1 MSTVTRENIGLLT
14 DKIVVKVAKDDYLP
28 SFEKALKDY
37 SKKANIP
44 GFRKGMVP
52 AGLIKKMYGNSVFA
66 DEVLRS
72 VEKELTSYMEHEK
85 LDIFAQPLPLPE
97 NDARQIDMG
106 KPDEYSF
113 AFEVGL
119 KPEFSLPDLSSLK
132 PEQFQIQVK
141 EEMIS
146 EEVDRLLVRN
156 GKMTEPETVTSEE
169 NVLNLTFAETDENG
183 NLLEAGIQKDNSL
196 LVKYFNADIRPNWI
210 GKKKDDFM
218 VVQLSK
224 AFDEKELEWIL
235 SDLGLDKEEA
245 SKNKYFKLTLT
256 KLGLVEKPELDE
268 AFFNAVFPGKE
279 IKTAEDFRAA
289 IRTDIQ
295 KQLDNQT
302 RSQLQ
307 HTLYHELLNLT
318 NISFPESFLK
328 RWLLNGG
335 DKPKTQEEV
344 EHEFPSFADQ
354 LKWTLILDKIVRE
367 NSIEVTA
374 DDLKAVAKQQLLGY
388 MGMGAMDEE
397 QPWVTDYLNRMMQ
410 DKRFVEDTVQRVRTD
425 KVLNWAESQVK
436 PVIKEISSEEFGK
449 MQQEHQHHHHE

>member
-1 MSTVTRENIGLLT
+1 MSTVTRENIALLT

-72 VEKELTSYMEHEK
+72 VEKELTNYMVTEK

-106 KPDEYSF
+106 KPEEYSF

-119 KPEFSLPDLSSLK
+119 KPEFSLPDLSALK
-132 PEQFQIQVK
+132 PEQFQIIVTDA
-141 EEMIS
+141 MIN

-156 GKMTEPETVTSEE
+156 GKMTEPETIDSEE
-169 NVLNLTFAETDENG
+169 NVLNLNFAESDAEG
-183 NLLEAGIQKDNSL
+183 QLIEGGIQKENSL
-196 LVKYFNADIRPNWI
+196 LVKYFKSEGRPNWM
-210 GKKKDDFM
+210 GKKKDDSI
-218 VVQLSK
+218 VIQLSQ
-224 AFDEKELEWIL
+224 AFDEKELDWVM
-235 SDLGLDKEEA
+235 SDLGLEKTDEN
-245 SKNKYFKLTLT
+245 KNKYFKLTLT
-256 KLGLVEKPELDE
+256 KLGFIEKPALDE
-268 AFFNAVFPGKE
+268 TFFNTVFPGKD
-279 IKTAEDFRAA
+279 IKTEEDFRSA
-289 IRTDIQ
+289 IKADIQ

-307 HTLYHELLNLT
+307 HTLYHELINHT
-318 NISFPESFLK
+318 NISFPEAFLK

-354 LKWTLILDKIVRE
+354 LKWTLILDKVVRE
-367 NSIEVTA
+367 NNIEVSQE
-374 DDLKAVAKQQLLGY
+374 DLKALAKQQLMGYLGG
-388 MGMGAMDEE
+388 GMNVDDD
-397 QPWVTDYLNRMMQ
+397 QPWISDYLNRMMQ
-410 DKRFVEDTVQRVRTD
+410 DKRFIEDSVQRVRTD
-425 KVLNWAESQVK
+425 KVLNWAEGQVN
-436 PVIKEISSEEFGK
+436 PVKKEIGLEEFGR
-449 MQQEHQHHHHE
+449 MQEEHQHHHH